1 MQSKISFVA
10 GFFLLV
16 GARAFAEGQQKEI
29 KVEPESLKVTV
40 TSGTTAEA
48 TLFLTNTAEDSLVL
62 ELEAGELIFTASDQT
77 AAMRFLENGQ
87 EKERVRLTL
96 FAKTPRHK
104 QEIKVKM
111 SKVRAVGTYEGALVV
126 RNLTSGAEETIKVH
140 VKKTTPHLFD
150 LELAGVELKEG
161 RIELESASHDT
172 VFVFLLKN
180 PATGIYRDIKLIF
193 TPDTSLAASIAPDH
207 FSLEPGNEQMV
218 TLRLAEMPGGKVSM
232 GMLTIADEMEP
243 GSHKT
248 FFMALRSSYRSPL
261 QIALFVMLVLAGS
274 LFSLILGTAIP
285 RTIVKLKNRRWAQ
298 ELGTEIRENAESG
311 SPISVK
317 LAVLRNKLG
326 FLNDGIKWY
335 GVKVTERIE
344 EINRLKAELE
354 ADLKVVVAIKHLRN
368 RVEQTAL
375 IPRSLE
381 TKVENLLMLA
391 ERNLLE
397 GDREN
402 AKAKIDDARKIFA
415 EKEALAQLQTELTE
429 AIQALT
435 QLPENPSG
443 VDWMDELIKQLI
455 ALKPDSLAP
464 EQLPEKLS
472 EIQRRY
478 AIVDLY
484 WNKFINDIIK
494 RFSDF
499 ETQEDKLLELLKTG
513 LASEATLQEADD
525 LVSAM
530 NLKLSESD
538 VIDSIQKDGGRIMV
552 STFTPLPEQIITFR
566 FVLRD
571 RHKDESFLARRL
583 RYEWNFGDETNVDVG
598 KERLHYFRKKSKSW
612 RSRLKNLWRSKA
624 AALSPASSDRASM
637 DQREGK
643 PAAKSAEPDY
653 EVTLKIKDR
662 AGNEIVETPF
672 KQGIFIRSYHDK
684 KYRVDISSVEFITFV
699 TAFFVALGFAI
710 NMHFDEMKHFHSF
723 KDLVTP
729 FLWGFGLDQGKNTFM
744 ESFKSLAQG
753 TGSVE

>member
-1 MQSKISFVA
+1 
-10 GFFLLV
+10 
-16 GARAFAEGQQKEI
+16 
-29 KVEPESLKVTV
+29 
-40 TSGTTAEA
+40 
-48 TLFLTNTAEDSLVL
+48 LVL
-62 ELEAGELIFTASDQT
+62 I
-77 AAMRFLENGQ
+77 
-87 EKERVRLTL
+87 
-96 FAKTPRHK
+96 
-104 QEIKVKM
+104 
-111 SKVRAVGTYEGALVV
+111 
-126 RNLTSGAEETIKVH
+126 
-140 VKKTTPHLFD
+140 
-150 LELAGVELKEG
+150 
-161 RIELESASHDT
+161 
-172 VFVFLLKN
+172 
-180 PATGIYRDIKLIF
+180 
-193 TPDTSLAASIAPDH
+193 
-207 FSLEPGNEQMV
+207 
-218 TLRLAEMPGGKVSM
+218 
-232 GMLTIADEMEP
+232 
-243 GSHKT
+243 GS
-248 FFMALRSSYRSPL
+248 
-261 QIALFVMLVLAGS
+261 V
-274 LFSLILGTAIP
+274 FSLILGTAIP

-298 ELGTEIRENAESG
+298 EIATEIREHAESG

-326 FLNDGIKWY
+326 YLNDGIKWY

-402 AKAKIDDARKIFA
+402 AKAKIDDARKIFD
-415 EKEALAQLQTELTE
+415 EKEALAQLQAELTE
-429 AIQALT
+429 AIQVLA

-472 EIQRRY
+472 EIQRQY

-484 WNKFINDIIK
+484 WNKFINDILK

-499 ETQEDKLLELLKTG
+499 ETQKDKLLELLKIG
-513 LASEATLQEADD
+513 LTSEAALQEADD
-525 LVSAM
+525 LVRAM
-530 NLKLSESD
+530 NIKLSESD
-538 VIDSIQKDGGRIMV
+538 IINSIQKDGGRIIV
-552 STFTPLPEQIITFR
+552 STSTPLPEQIITFR

-624 AALSPASSDRASM
+624 AALPPVSSDRASSPASM
-637 DQREGK
+637 DHREDKSSVK
-643 PAAKSAEPDY
+643 PAEPDY

-662 AGNEIVETPF
+662 AGNEIVKAPF

-699 TAFFVALGFAI
+699 TVFFVALGFAI

-744 ESFKSLAQG
+744 ESFKSIAQG
-753 TGSVE
+753 TGKVE